1 MGVTETTLRSKEQ
14 PMFPTAHP
22 DVMGQLANERAAGLR
37 AAAARFRGSRPVP
50 AGWRP
55 ARFVEPAGDLSRV
68 VPGPVP
74 TEAPHVPAAA
84 SKSGQAA

>member
-1 MGVTETTLRSKEQ
+1 
-14 PMFPTAHP
+14 MFPTAHP

-37 AAAARFRGSRPVP
+37 ASAARFRSSRPLPVS
-50 AGWRP
+50 WRP

-74 TEAPHVPAAA
+74 TEAPHVPASA
-84 SKSGQAA
+84 SKSGRAA

>member
-1 MGVTETTLRSKEQ
+1 
-14 PMFPTAHP
+14 MFPTAHP

-37 AAAARFRGSRPVP
+37 VAAARFRGGRP
-50 AGWRP
+50 ALARWRP

-74 TEAPHVPAAA
+74 TEAPHVPASSSGSGRAA
-84 SKSGQAA
+84 